1 MEARIK
7 IQDINSSYLE
17 ELSDDSLLQV
27 ILGGGQPTT
36 GTSLGYDIGYALGW
50 AADKVR
56 DGWNWLT
63 Q

>member
-27 ILGGGQPTT
+27 IIGGEPSTE
-36 GTSLGYDIGYALGW
+36 TSLAYDIGYAIGW

-63 Q
+63 E

>member
-27 ILGGGQPTT
+27 ILGGSPSVK
-36 GTSLGYDIGYALGW
+36 TSLAYDIGYAIGW
-50 AADKVR
+50 VAGQVR
-56 DGWNWLT
+56 DLFEE
-63 Q
+63 